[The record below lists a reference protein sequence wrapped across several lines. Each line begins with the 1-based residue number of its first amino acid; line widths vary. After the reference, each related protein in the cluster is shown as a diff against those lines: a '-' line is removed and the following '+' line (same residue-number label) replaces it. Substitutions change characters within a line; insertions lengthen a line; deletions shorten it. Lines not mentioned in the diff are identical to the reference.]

1 MILAHLRENSRQSLS
16 KISKGTKIPVS
27 TIYEKIKQN
36 KNGAIKKFTSILDFP
51 ALGYHIR
58 AHVLVKDTEGL
69 QDFLMEHK
77 NVNSVFQLNE
87 GYDFAVDCIFRY
99 MSDVKEFMD
108 ELEKL
113 DVKKEVYYVT
123 NELKREDFLNSA
135 EQIGGK

>member
-16 KISKGTKIPVS
+16 RISKNTNIPVS

-36 KNGAIKKFTSILDFP
+36 KDGVIKKFTSILDFP
-51 ALGYHIR
+51 ALGYNIR
-58 AHVLVKDTEGL
+58 AHVLVKDQEGL

-77 NVNSVFQLNE
+77 NVNSIFQLNE

-99 MSDVKEFMD
+99 MSEVKEFMD
-108 ELEKL
+108 GL
-113 DVKKEVYYVT
+113 DNLGVKKEVYYVT

-135 EQIGGK
+135 KQIGGK

>member
-16 KISKGTKIPVS
+16 RISKNTKIPVS

-51 ALGYHIR
+51 ALGYNIR
-58 AHVLVKDTEGL
+58 AHVLVKDQKGL
-69 QDFLMEHK
+69 QEFLMQHE

-108 ELEKL
+108 GLDKL
-113 DVKKEVYYVT
+113 DVKKEVYYIT

-135 EQIGGK
+135 KQIGGK